1 MNSPISWV
9 GGKKA
14 LREEVVQHFP
24 FHYENYIEVFG
35 GGGWVLFYKQKRRDF
50 EVYNDANGL
59 LVNLYRC
66 IQSRRKVKRLKKLL
80 QYSLNSREEFNRMR
94 LALQLHLPMSDVRRA
109 AYFYQVIRYSYSS
122 GLMSFASQP
131 HDIRSDFPLI
141 DQATARLAEVVI
153 ENADFQKLIR
163 HYDRKASLFYCDP
176 PYHNSEKFYHN
187 IGGFTE
193 RDHIRLRDT
202 LLSIEGKFLLS
213 YNDDAFIRNLYRHEK
228 VHMIELKRLHNMRQ
242 RFEGGAEFPELLIAN
257 YDLNDPSRLLMGQTT
272 LFQPNGGLLVP

>member
-14 LREEVVQHFP
+14 LREEVVQHFL
-24 FHYENYIEVFG
+24 FYYENYIEVFG
-35 GGGWVLFYKQKRRDF
+35 GGGWVLFYKPKRRDF
-50 EVYNDANGL
+50 EVYNDANSL

-66 IQSRRKVKRLKKLL
+66 IQSRRKAKRLKNLL
-80 QYSLNSREEFNRMR
+80 RYSLNSREEFDRMR
-94 LALQLHLPMSDVRRA
+94 RALEWKLPMSDVRRA

-122 GLMSFASQP
+122 GLTSFASQP

-153 ENADFQKLIR
+153 ENADFQRLIR
-163 HYDRKASLFYCDP
+163 HYDRPASLFYCDP
-176 PYHNSEKFYHN
+176 PYHNSEQFYHN

-193 RDHIRLRDT
+193 KDHIRLRDT

-213 YNDDAFIRNLYRHEK
+213 YNDDGFIRGLYDHK
-228 VHMIELKRLHNMRQ
+228 NIHMLELKRLHNMRQ

-257 YDLNDPSRLLMGQTT
+257 YDLNDPSQLLLGQTT
-272 LFQPNGGLLVP
+272 LFNMNGGRLLP